1 MPKNDMQWSSATP
14 GLLIILIDQSGS
26 MLAPCPGDPDHN
38 KTQFA
43 SLAVN
48 NIIDNII
55 QKNFNGEEPKNRCF
69 ISVIGYNHNVSE
81 ITSGWLKELVNNP
94 KRIETMTK
102 KVLDGTGG
110 LVEQE
115 VKKPIWVEPITE
127 DGATNMR
134 GAFSLAKDLC
144 KSWIDQNPDRPA
156 PVIINISDGMPY
168 YDRKPVETCMEETR
182 ALAEE
187 IKQIHNM
194 DGNILIF
201 NALIGDE
208 STTIEFPSD
217 RDSIQSPEAKFIYDI
232 SSEVPASEMYIKA
245 AKKNGFTFQS
255 GSHGCVFNADAIGLI
270 RLINFG
276 STGGSGDNK

>member
-1 MPKNDMQWSSATP
+1 MPNNDMQWSSAKP

-48 NIIDNII
+48 NVIDNII

-94 KRIETMTK
+94 KRIETMKK

-110 LVEQE
+110 LIEQE

-127 DGATNMR
+127 DGATNML
-134 GAFSLAKDLC
+134 GAFAFAKDLC

-168 YDRKPVETCMEETR
+168 YDRKPVETCMEETL

-187 IKQIHNM
+187 IKQIQNM
-194 DGNILIF
+194 DGHVLIF
-201 NALIGDE
+201 NALIGND
-208 STTIEFPSD
+208 SATVEFPSD
-217 RDSIQSPEAKFIYDI
+217 GNSIKNSDAKFIYGI
-232 SSEVPASEMYIKA
+232 SSEVPGAYKA
-245 AKKNGFTFQS
+245 AAEKNGFNVQP
-255 GSHGCVFNADAIGLI
+255 GSRGCIFNADAVGLV

-276 STGGSGDNK
+276 STFGGGDSISL